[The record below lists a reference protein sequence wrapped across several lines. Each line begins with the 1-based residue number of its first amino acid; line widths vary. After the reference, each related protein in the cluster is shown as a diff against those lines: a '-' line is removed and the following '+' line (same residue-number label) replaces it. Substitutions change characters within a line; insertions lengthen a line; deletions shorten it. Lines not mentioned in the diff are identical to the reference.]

1 MSFEIKD
8 THREKATTNKIPE
21 SMNMEISVVDTSTPQ
36 TQDVN

>member
-8 THREKATTNKIPE
+8 IHREKAMCFKIPE